1 MEVTE
6 STRPLAALFAQHQ
19 CCVLIPTY
27 NNAQFLGPVLQD
39 VGRYCNDI
47 VVVNDGS
54 TDATLSVLA
63 QFPDVQVLSYPKNRG
78 KGHALK
84 KGFRFAWQK
93 GYRYAI
99 SIDSDGQHYARD
111 LVVFLELLDQH
122 PKALIVGARNLDQEN
137 MNKQSS
143 FANKFSNFWFRVETG
158 LDLPDT
164 QSGYRLYPLE
174 ALHKTSFFTSRYEF
188 EIEVMVRSAWK
199 GVELLSAPIDVFYP
213 VAEERVSHFRPFKDF
228 FRISVLNTVLVL
240 MAFFYHHPRRV
251 FNVYRKK
258 NLRDLWREL
267 RQSLSQLSPKKTA
280 LSIGFGVFMGI
291 FPIWGYQL
299 LVGFVLAHWFSLHKG
314 LFFVAANISL
324 PPMIPLILYLSYV
337 TGSYMLGA
345 GSWQVNFD
353 LSLAAIGD
361 NLLQYLLGAVGFSV
375 LAGMVAALLS
385 YLLLMLRKSK

>member
-39 VGRYCNDI
+39 VGRYCDDI

-99 SIDSDGQHYARD
+99 SIDSDGQHYAKD
-111 LVVFLELLDQH
+111 LVVFLELFRSH
-122 PKALIVGARNLDQEN
+122 PKALIVGARNLNQEN

-228 FRISVLNTVLVL
+228 FRISVLNAVLVL

-280 LSIGFGVFMGI
+280 LSIGLVFLWAFFPFGAISCWSVLC
-291 FPIWGYQL
+291 WRT
-299 LVGFVLAHWFSLHKG
+299 GFLCTRGFSL
-314 LFFVAANISL
+314 SL
-324 PPMIPLILYLSYV
+324 P
-337 TGSYMLGA
+337 T
-345 GSWQVNFD
+345 
-353 LSLAAIGD
+353 
-361 NLLQYLLGAVGFSV
+361 SV
-375 LAGMVAALLS
+375 CPP
-385 YLLLMLRKSK
+385 